1 MGSHS
6 RRNETK
12 PRKRRFNGNH
22 YKQTGRRGT
31 SEVTQQQQEPQ
42 QQHSSL
48 LLTDNT
54 SDPGSNKS
62 QPATRN
68 AIRFGQEVLSLGANT
83 EIST

>member
-22 YKQTGRRGT
+22 YKQTDRRGT

-54 SDPGSNKS
+54 SGTQK
-62 QPATRN
+62 ATSHNQR
-68 AIRFGQEVLSLGANT
+68 RETPYVLPKKC
-83 EIST
+83 

>member
-6 RRNETK
+6 RKNETK

-42 QQHSSL
+42 QQHSRL
-48 LLTDNT
+48 LLTDNMSLGPRKQHITT
-54 SDPGSNKS
+54 SDEKRHTFFPRSAES
-62 QPATRN
+62 W
-68 AIRFGQEVLSLGANT
+68 
-83 EIST
+83 